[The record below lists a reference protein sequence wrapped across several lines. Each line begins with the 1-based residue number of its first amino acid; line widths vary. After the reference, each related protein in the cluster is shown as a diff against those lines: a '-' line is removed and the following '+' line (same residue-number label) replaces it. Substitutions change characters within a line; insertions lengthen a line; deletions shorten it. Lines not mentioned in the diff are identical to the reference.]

1 MQCMKK
7 FSRKRRVSKK
17 IISGV
22 MVAAMTVSGIWL
34 PGKVQTVYA
43 EETQEISKE
52 PETRSVNLNIN
63 GKIAGIS
70 DPTPAQSQS
79 AKWSNGTGS
88 YIYFGYYNSNAMKY
102 RVLDSDTTDF
112 SLDGTHTMLLD
123 CNTVYD
129 NRIFDNDTE
138 NADNGQSKPNDW
150 KYSDMYLYLN
160 SETGVEEP
168 YTEYS
173 YGYISSRFSKEEA
186 EIITE
191 SYNTSHSS
199 WNNYS
204 NDDYSELTGEKIF
217 LLDSREATHGEYG
230 YYEGS
235 GTSGSRAKSSSQ
247 SWGLRSSVSSSTS
260 LAELATKKGVIEQKS
275 VTSQTFGVSPAL
287 NIDKSTIFF
296 TRSDKDCD
304 HERFLSTIAEESAG
318 TWDLTLF
325 DGNTLFD
332 CERVNSGSVEYG
344 DTIDIHVNTIGDLD
358 WAGWKCPGKSI
369 YYNQISAL
377 IEDENGTV
385 VSYGRISDSEK
396 GLYNTG
402 WDEISIPVP
411 ETLEDGSY
419 TLKIFAEAI
428 DDGLTKTHYASNTVD
443 FPIEIYTK
451 EDTGIS
457 LENYNPSAV
466 YSGNALANPTES
478 QLTITG
484 ASYEN
489 VDFTWYQ
496 DSVSEENKL
505 EAAPSRAGTFSL
517 DFDSLS
523 DLEEYEGSEPSE
535 MLEIP

>member
-1 MQCMKK
+1 
-7 FSRKRRVSKK
+7 
-17 IISGV
+17 
-22 MVAAMTVSGIWL
+22 
-34 PGKVQTVYA
+34 
-43 EETQEISKE
+43 
-52 PETRSVNLNIN
+52 
-63 GKIAGIS
+63 
-70 DPTPAQSQS
+70 
-79 AKWSNGTGS
+79 
-88 YIYFGYYNSNAMKY
+88 
-102 RVLDSDTTDF
+102 
-112 SLDGTHTMLLD
+112 
-123 CNTVYD
+123 
-129 NRIFDNDTE
+129 
-138 NADNGQSKPNDW
+138 
-150 KYSDMYLYLN
+150 
-160 SETGVEEP
+160 
-168 YTEYS
+168 
-173 YGYISSRFSKEEA
+173 
-186 EIITE
+186 
-191 SYNTSHSS
+191 
-199 WNNYS
+199 
-204 NDDYSELTGEKIF
+204 
-217 LLDSREATHGEYG
+217 
-230 YYEGS
+230 
-235 GTSGSRAKSSSQ
+235 
-247 SWGLRSSVSSSTS
+247 
-260 LAELATKKGVIEQKS
+260 
-275 VTSQTFGVSPAL
+275 
-287 NIDKSTIFF
+287 
-296 TRSDKDCD
+296 
-304 HERFLSTIAEESAG
+304 
-318 TWDLTLF
+318 
-325 DGNTLFD
+325 
-332 CERVNSGSVEYG
+332 
-344 DTIDIHVNTIGDLD
+344 
-358 WAGWKCPGKSI
+358 
-369 YYNQISAL
+369 L